1 MLFYANR
8 LSAPLQ
14 LYSTSDGTQQHED
27 LSYSHDRKTA
37 KRKEYVNM
45 DYHFLIIIFRPSSAK
60 RAMFLPS

>member
-27 LSYSHDRKTA
+27 LSHSHDRKPA
-37 KRKEYVNM
+37 ERKEDVNI
-45 DYHFLIIIFRPSSAK
+45 DYRFLTIDFGTPSAK
-60 RAMFLPS
+60 KAMFLPS